1 MHFID
6 LKLPLNNNMID
17 SSWFS
22 FLLICSPIDVF
33 SLEMTLKGFY
43 FNFENDGKAH
53 SERLNINAK
62 VLLSEN
68 EFKLLATFVM

>member
-1 MHFID
+1 M
-6 LKLPLNNNMID
+6 
-17 SSWFS
+17 
-22 FLLICSPIDVF
+22 VF
-33 SLEMTLKGFY
+33 CLEMTLKGFY

>member
-1 MHFID
+1 M
-6 LKLPLNNNMID
+6 
-17 SSWFS
+17 
-22 FLLICSPIDVF
+22 VF

-43 FNFENDGKAH
+43 FNFENDGKAY

>member
-1 MHFID
+1 M
-6 LKLPLNNNMID
+6 
-17 SSWFS
+17 
-22 FLLICSPIDVF
+22 VF
-33 SLEMTLKGFY
+33 SLEMTLKGY